1 MCTLDEIKREL
12 ASKNNVELIQSLV
25 DLNKRERASS
35 ADILL
40 HLIEVEQRKL
50 HLEYGHSSLFSY
62 ACKELH
68 YSEPAAHRR
77 TSSARCIERI
87 PELYPML
94 LAGEVSLTI
103 LPANQNPRF

>member
-1 MCTLDEIKREL
+1 MCTLDEIKKEL

-50 HLEYGHSSLFSY
+50 HLEYGYSSLFSY

-68 YSEPAAHRR
+68 YSEPAAHRP
-77 TSSARCIERI
+77 SSQS
-87 PELYPML
+87 PTWPQELIKKHDEKTTRENSL
-94 LAGEVSLTI
+94 LDDK
-103 LPANQNPRF
+103 R